1 MTDNLLALEGL
12 GIGGRISLVI
22 LIAVGAHFL
31 VYAIRHLA
39 QHLLSVDAMRRW
51 SKLRTLAGL
60 ATSALIFMLYFVSIG
75 LVLNEFGVSLTAYL
89 ASASIIGLAIGF
101 GSQGVVQDVVTGL
114 TVILS
119 DLFQVG
125 DLVEISGQVG
135 EVHNISMRFTT
146 LLNPLG
152 ATMFIPNRTLSS
164 VILYP
169 RGYVRCYA
177 DIRLPDEDAALTER
191 MVSSIDTITRGFV
204 EQYPG
209 IMRHAPETAPV
220 AALPSGRRLL
230 RIKFRI
236 WPGRGAPIDSVYKN
250 EVVQTLKSLD
260 SNFADWM
267 VSINNEVSEVPR
279 PVAPFRRK
287 SGGARTPAQRP

>member
-1 MTDNLLALEGL
+1 MIDNLLALQGL

-22 LIAVGAHFL
+22 LIAFGAHFL
-31 VYAIRHLA
+31 VYAIRHLT
-39 QHLLSVDAMRRW
+39 QRLLSVDAMRRW
-51 SKLRTLAGL
+51 TKLRTLAGL
-60 ATSALIFMLYFVSIG
+60 ATSALIFMLYFVGTG

-169 RGYVRCYA
+169 RGYLRCYA
-177 DIRLPDEDAALTER
+177 DIRLPDEDTALGER
-191 MVSSIDTITRGFV
+191 MIASIDSITRGFV

-220 AALPSGRRLL
+220 IALPAGRRLL
-230 RIKFRI
+230 RVKFRI
-236 WPGRGAPIDSVYKN
+236 WPGRGAPIDGVYKN

-260 SNFADWM
+260 PNYADWM

-287 SGGARTPAQRP
+287 AGRARAPDQH

>member
-1 MTDNLLALEGL
+1 MIDNFLALG
-12 GIGGRISLVI
+12 GFGSGGRISLVI
-22 LIAVGAHFL
+22 LLAFGAHFL
-31 VYAIRHLA
+31 VYAIRHLS
-39 QHLLSVDAMRRW
+39 QHLLSVDFMRRW
-51 SKLRTLAGL
+51 TKLRTLAGL
-60 ATSALIFMLYFVSIG
+60 ATSALIFILYFVGTG

-164 VILYP
+164 VTLYP
-169 RGYVRCYA
+169 RGYLRCYA
-177 DIRLPDEDAALTER
+177 DIRLAEDAALSDR
-191 MVSSIDTITRGFV
+191 MISSVDTITRGFV

-209 IMRHAPETAPV
+209 IMRHVPETAPV
-220 AALPSGRRLL
+220 IALPSGRRLL

-236 WPGRGAPIDSVYKN
+236 WPGRGAPIDGIYRN

-260 SNFADWM
+260 SNYADWM
-267 VSINNEVSEVPR
+267 VSINNEVSEIPR

-287 SGGARTPAQRP
+287 SGRARTPVKIP